1 MNRYL
6 QAFKQLL
13 NNCRKVAL
21 FRKTNA
27 FKELLKYI
35 YVRARYGYISED
47 YFMVRGGFERKI
59 SEIKDTITYRRWLDI
74 RKFANDHIKEHIL
87 LNKVETYKYFSD
99 FVHHK
104 WIYPRES
111 NLANFKK
118 FISSVDRIICKPL
131 EDQQGH
137 GVELFLPSGN
147 PEADFKYC
155 VDKNLLLDEC
165 IKQDSCMSFGNKSVN
180 TIRVY
185 TIIDTCGKAHVVQ
198 TILRVGVG
206 DSVVDNYCSGGCIY
220 PVDIQS
226 GRVDN
231 TGWGHGADYSG
242 IMIHPGTDIK
252 MLGYQIPYWN
262 DVKRYSCS
270 LAEHLPEVRCV
281 GWDIVVADNPCHVD
295 FIEGNHDAHSGLLA
309 MDNKITY
316 TQLKSLIYDK

>member
-1 MNRYL
+1 MEEKRVPL
-6 QAFKQLL
+6 AQRVRPRTFEEFVGQEHIAKEGS
-13 NNCRKVAL
+13 L
-21 FRKTNA
+21 FR
-27 FKELLKYI
+27 
-35 YVRARYGYISED
+35 RAIEAGTLGSAIFFGPPGTGKS
-47 YFMVRGGFERKI
+47 
-59 SEIKDTITYRRWLDI
+59 T
-74 RKFANDHIKEHIL
+74 
-87 LNKVETYKYFSD
+87 
-99 FVHHK
+99 
-104 WIYPRES
+104 
-111 NLANFKK
+111 LANIIANLDNGIFKK
-118 FISSVDRIICKPL
+118 LNAVSSGVADVKKIIDEARK
-131 EDQQGH
+131 DKS
-137 GVELFLPSGN
+137 LFSRQT
-147 PEADFKYC
+147 Y
-155 VDKNLLLDEC
+155 LLLDEC

-206 DSVVDNYCSGGCIY
+206 DSVVDNYCSGGYIY
-220 PVDIQS
+220 PVDIKS

-295 FIEGNHDAHSGLLA
+295 FIEGNHDAHSGMLA